1 MKGMVSM
8 SIRKKLIL
16 SYSVL
21 IIGMIVMAVYGIT
34 QLRTIDSVSSNT
46 VDSNLPRMN
55 LMSKI
60 NVDVANYRGYS
71 MKRMLMDD
79 PELQQQYDVKIA
91 EIRKDV
97 DTTFQE
103 YKGHALDQSKLQKI
117 EELGSLI
124 ILR

>member
-79 PELQQQYDVKIA
+79 PELQQQYDVKISG
-91 EIRKDV
+91 I
-97 DTTFQE
+97 
-103 YKGHALDQSKLQKI
+103 
-117 EELGSLI
+117 
-124 ILR
+124 

>member
-1 MKGMVSM
+1 M

-34 QLRTIDSVSSNT
+34 QLRTIDSVSTNI
-46 VDSNLPRMN
+46 VDSNLPRIN

-60 NVDVANYRGYS
+60 NVDIANYRGYS
-71 MKRMLMDD
+71 MKRMLMHD

-91 EIRKDV
+91 EARKDV
-97 DTTFQE
+97 DTT
-103 YKGHALDQSKLQKI
+103 L
-117 EELGSLI
+117 
-124 ILR
+124 

>member
-1 MKGMVSM
+1 MKGRISM

-34 QLRTIDSVSSNT
+34 QLRTIDSVSTNI
-46 VDSNLPRMN
+46 VDSNLPRIN

-60 NVDVANYRGYS
+60 NVDIANYRGYS
-71 MKRMLMDD
+71 MKRMLMHD

-91 EIRKDV
+91 EARKD
-97 DTTFQE
+97 
-103 YKGHALDQSKLQKI
+103 
-117 EELGSLI
+117 
-124 ILR
+124 RM